1 MSPGLE
7 FYDVHQH
14 VGDSSQSHGT
24 HRPGPTVDAVG
35 AAETEAGMRLRYMDE
50 ARIRQAVV
58 MPGFSYD
65 RSDGIQA
72 TRRQN
77 DALARYRDDHSDRF
91 VAAGIIEP
99 RDTSASRHEIVR
111 IADELRMVG
120 VTLHTQYQGVFIDAQ
135 PVLDCLAVMGEL
147 NLIPLIHAP
156 DDCLHE
162 ALWRLAKVARAFP
175 DLTIVALEPFY
186 LLEGQLLS
194 DLVAEIAPNVIFDIT
209 SCWDFDHV
217 AAFANRWGSARLL
230 YGSHLYSNG
239 AGTAMARRAGLIRQE
254 LETSPVLSDAAKHD
268 IAEGNWKKLFG
279 GRFAPLGGT

>member
-1 MSPGLE
+1 MSSDLQ
-7 FYDVHQH
+7 FYDIHQH

-24 HRPGPTVDAVG
+24 HRPGPTVDAID
-35 AAETEAGMRLRYMDE
+35 ALDSEAGMRLRYMDD

-65 RSDGIQA
+65 RSDGIVA

-77 DALARYRDDHSDRF
+77 DALARYRDDNPDRF
-91 VAAGIIEP
+91 IAAGVIEP
-99 RDTSASRHEIVR
+99 RDMGSCLDEIRR
-111 IADELRMVG
+111 IAGELRMVG
-120 VTLHTQYQGVFIDAQ
+120 VTLHTQYQGVFIDAK
-135 PVLDCLAVMGEL
+135 PVLDGLALMGEL
-147 NLIPLIHAP
+147 NLVPLIHAP

-194 DLVAEIAPNVIFDIT
+194 DLVADIAPNVMFDIT

-217 AAFANRWGSARLL
+217 AAFANRWGSSRLL

-239 AGTAMARRAGLIRQE
+239 SGTAMARRAALIRRE
-254 LETSPVLSDAAKHD
+254 LETSPVLSDTAKHD
-268 IAEGNWKKLFG
+268 IAEGNWKRLFG
-279 GRFAPLGGT
+279 ARYATVEGS